1 MKTWLAEDVKPIS
14 PELEICDVDDSVTGQ
29 MELEENGDKDEEVLN
44 CGDCRDAASYFGG
57 EEAVK
62 KDRGEDG

>member
-1 MKTWLAEDVKPIS
+1 MKAWLAEDVKPIS

-29 MELEENGDKDEEVLN
+29 MELEENGDKDEAVLN

-62 KDRGEDG
+62 KD

>member
-1 MKTWLAEDVKPIS
+1 MKAWLADDVKPIS

-29 MELEENGDKDEEVLN
+29 MELEENGDNEEEKLN
-44 CGDCRDAASYFGG
+44 CGDCRDASSYSVG

-62 KDRGEDG
+62 KDRGED